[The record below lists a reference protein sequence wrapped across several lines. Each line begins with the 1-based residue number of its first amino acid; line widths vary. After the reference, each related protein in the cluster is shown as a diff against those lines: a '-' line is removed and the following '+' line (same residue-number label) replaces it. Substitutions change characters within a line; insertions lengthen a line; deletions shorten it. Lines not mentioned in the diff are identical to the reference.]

1 LTCVVFN
8 DKKHRLGQMS
18 KVGFDRDS
26 VKNLS
31 EKAANEPT
39 RFNAM
44 ERSSFVKTHVE
55 KISKMV
61 KDKHSLDD
69 IKGVFPEFCEQYP
82 NILEMITRPGGYD
95 QRSLDMMIKLLEKM
109 GQGAK
114 SQHEASIQ
122 IGQHLLNTYV
132 KPQLDSTE

>member
-1 LTCVVFN
+1 
-8 DKKHRLGQMS
+8 MS

-39 RFNAM
+39 RFNAT

-55 KISKMV
+55 KISKMI
-61 KDKHSLDD
+61 KDRHSLDD
-69 IKGVFPEFCEQYP
+69 IKAVFPEFCEQYP

>member
-1 LTCVVFN
+1 
-8 DKKHRLGQMS
+8 MS

-39 RFNAM
+39 RFNAS
-44 ERSSFVKTHVE
+44 ERSSFVKDHVE
-55 KISKMV
+55 KITKMT
-61 KDKHSLDD
+61 KDRHSLED

-82 NILEMITRPGGYD
+82 KILEMITRPGGYD
-95 QRSLDMMIKLLEKM
+95 QRSLDLMLRMLEKM
-109 GQGAK
+109 GQGIK
-114 SQHEASIQ
+114 SQHEASIHV
-122 IGQHLLNTYV
+122 GQHLLDSYV

>member
-39 RFNAM
+39 RFNAT

-69 IKGVFPEFCEQYP
+69 IKAVFPEFCEQYP

>member
-1 LTCVVFN
+1 
-8 DKKHRLGQMS
+8 MS
-18 KVGFDRDS
+18 KVGFDKDS

-39 RFNAM
+39 RFNAT
-44 ERSSFVKTHVE
+44 ERSAFVKEHIE
-55 KISKMV
+55 KVSRMV
-61 KDKHSLDD
+61 KEKYSVDD
-69 IKGVFPEFCEQYP
+69 IKAVFPEFCEQYP

-95 QRSLDMMIKLLEKM
+95 QRSLDLMIKMLEKM
-109 GQGAK
+109 GRGAA

-122 IGQHLLNTYV
+122 VGQHLLNAYV

>member
-1 LTCVVFN
+1 MTCVVFN

-39 RFNAM
+39 RFNAT

-69 IKGVFPEFCEQYP
+69 IKAVFPEFCEQYP

>member
-1 LTCVVFN
+1 
-8 DKKHRLGQMS
+8 MS

-39 RFNAM
+39 RFNAT

-55 KISKMV
+55 KVSKML

-69 IKGVFPEFCEQYP
+69 IKAVFPEFCEQYP
-82 NILEMITRPGGYD
+82 NIMEMITRPGGYD

-122 IGQHLLNTYV
+122 VGQHLLNTYV

>member
-1 LTCVVFN
+1 
-8 DKKHRLGQMS
+8 MS

-39 RFNAM
+39 RFNAT
-44 ERSSFVKTHVE
+44 ERSNFVKEHVE
-55 KISKMV
+55 KITKML
-61 KDKHSLDD
+61 KDRHSLDD
-69 IKGVFPEFCEQYP
+69 VKSVFPEFCEQYP

-95 QRSLDMMIKLLEKM
+95 QRSLDLMLRLLEKM
-109 GQGAK
+109 GQGVK
-114 SQHEASIQ
+114 SQHEASIHV
-122 IGQHLLNTYV
+122 GQHLLDSYV

>member
-1 LTCVVFN
+1 MCAILY
-8 DKKHRLGQMS
+8 DKKYTLRQMS

-39 RFNAM
+39 RFNAT

-69 IKGVFPEFCEQYP
+69 IKAVFPEFSEQYP
-82 NILEMITRPGGYD
+82 NIVEMITRPGGYD
-95 QRSLDMMIKLLEKM
+95 QRSLDIMIKLLEKM
-109 GQGAK
+109 GQGIK

-122 IGQHLLNTYV
+122 VGQHLLNTYV

>member
-1 LTCVVFN
+1 MTCVVFN

-39 RFNAM
+39 RFNAT

-55 KISKMV
+55 KISKMI
-61 KDKHSLDD
+61 KDRHSLDD
-69 IKGVFPEFCEQYP
+69 IKAVFPEFCEQYP

>member
-1 LTCVVFN
+1 
-8 DKKHRLGQMS
+8 MS

-39 RFNAM
+39 RFNAT
-44 ERSSFVKTHVE
+44 ERSAFVKDHVE
-55 KISKMV
+55 KITKML
-61 KDKHSLDD
+61 KDRHSLDD
-69 IKGVFPEFCEQYP
+69 IKSIFPEFCEQYP

-95 QRSLDMMIKLLEKM
+95 QRSLDLMLRLLDKM
-109 GQGAK
+109 GQGVK
-114 SQHEASIQ
+114 SQHEASIHV
-122 IGQHLLNTYV
+122 GQHLLDSYV

>member
-1 LTCVVFN
+1 
-8 DKKHRLGQMS
+8 MS

-39 RFNAM
+39 RFNATQ
-44 ERSSFVKTHVE
+44 RSAFVKDHIE
-55 KISKMV
+55 KITNMV
-61 KDKHSLDD
+61 KAKHSVDD
-69 IKGVFPEFCEQYP
+69 IKSVFPEFCEQYP

-95 QRSLDMMIKLLEKM
+95 QRSLDMMVKMLEKM
-109 GQGAK
+109 GQGLK

-122 IGQHLLNTYV
+122 VGQHLLNAYV

>member
-1 LTCVVFN
+1 
-8 DKKHRLGQMS
+8 MS
-18 KVGFDRDS
+18 KVGFDSDS

-31 EKAANEPT
+31 ENAANEPT
-39 RFNAM
+39 RFNAT

-55 KISKMV
+55 KVSKML

-69 IKGVFPEFCEQYP
+69 IKAVFPEFCEQYP

-122 IGQHLLNTYV
+122 VGQHLLNAYV

>member
-1 LTCVVFN
+1 
-8 DKKHRLGQMS
+8 MS
-18 KVGFDRDS
+18 KIGFDKDS

-39 RFNAM
+39 RFNATQ
-44 ERSSFVKTHVE
+44 RSTFVKDHIE
-55 KISKMV
+55 KVRQMIKN
-61 KDKHSLDD
+61 KHSIDD
-69 IKGVFPEFCEQYP
+69 VKGVFPEFCEQYP

-95 QRSLDMMIKLLEKM
+95 QRSLDMMVNMLEKM
-109 GQGAK
+109 GQGLK

-122 IGQHLLNTYV
+122 VGQHLLNAYV